1 VSGCITAL
9 LLTPQVSAVDA
20 CYLCILRCVAHALLR
35 LRDPYLLSNSCA
47 ILHNLS
53 QYSGSGLQPYT
64 AERLVRVC
72 CQLCKR
78 AVKTHTK
85 AATQPTTVPTM

>member
-1 VSGCITAL
+1 
-9 LLTPQVSAVDA
+9 VSAVDA
-20 CYLCILRCVAHALLR
+20 CYLCILRCIAHALLR

-53 QYSGSGLQPYT
+53 QYSESGLQPYT

-78 AVKTHTK
+78 AVKTYIK
-85 AATQPTTVPTM
+85 ATTQSTTAPTM